1 MLEEILNKYWGFTS
15 FRPLQKEIIE
25 SVCSGKDTLALMPTG
40 GGKSITYQVSAL
52 SMEGLCVVVTPLIS
66 LMKDQI
72 DALHKKKIAALSIHS
87 GMTQREIDIVLDNCV
102 YGDYKFLYISPERIS
117 SPTFQHRFARMN
129 ISMIAVDEAHCI
141 SQWGYDF
148 RPSYINIAELRR
160 LQPDVPIL
168 AVTATATPIVVS
180 DICQKLLFE
189 KENVIKMS
197 FERKNL
203 SYIKREVEDKREHIL
218 KVINNIEGCGIVYV
232 RYREDTES
240 IAAFL
245 NGEGISAES
254 YNGGM
259 SYQMRSDKQEKFM
272 KGSCRIMVATNAF
285 GMGIDKADVRFVVHY
300 SPSDSLESYYQE
312 AGRAGRDGKPAFAVL
327 LYNKRDIQSIK
338 ATLKAQFPP
347 INDIKK
353 YYDLIHSYLSVA
365 YGDGE
370 DCSFDFNIFDF
381 CKRYGL
387 FSSTIINA
395 IDILNYNG
403 YMTLTEEFENPTR
416 VMFNVSRDEMYRLQI
431 RRKDLD
437 NFINFLLRIHTGIFS
452 EFVTIDEE
460 YLARIS
466 GYTMIQINKFF
477 KQLGEQRVI
486 SYIPKNRTPR
496 LTLHVERLPIESL
509 LITHESYV
517 LRREKNEKRTS
528 VMLGYLENNKGCLS
542 KIMQEYFGET
552 DVVPCGKC
560 SYCREQKR

>member
-1 MLEEILNKYWGFTS
+1 MLEEILNKYWGFTT

-160 LQPDVPIL
+160 LQPDAPIL

-347 INDIKK
+347 IN
-353 YYDLIHSYLSVA
+353 
-365 YGDGE
+365 
-370 DCSFDFNIFDF
+370 
-381 CKRYGL
+381 
-387 FSSTIINA
+387 
-395 IDILNYNG
+395 
-403 YMTLTEEFENPTR
+403 
-416 VMFNVSRDEMYRLQI
+416 
-431 RRKDLD
+431 
-437 NFINFLLRIHTGIFS
+437 
-452 EFVTIDEE
+452 
-460 YLARIS
+460 
-466 GYTMIQINKFF
+466 
-477 KQLGEQRVI
+477 
-486 SYIPKNRTPR
+486 
-496 LTLHVERLPIESL
+496 
-509 LITHESYV
+509 
-517 LRREKNEKRTS
+517 
-528 VMLGYLENNKGCLS
+528 
-542 KIMQEYFGET
+542 
-552 DVVPCGKC
+552 
-560 SYCREQKR
+560 